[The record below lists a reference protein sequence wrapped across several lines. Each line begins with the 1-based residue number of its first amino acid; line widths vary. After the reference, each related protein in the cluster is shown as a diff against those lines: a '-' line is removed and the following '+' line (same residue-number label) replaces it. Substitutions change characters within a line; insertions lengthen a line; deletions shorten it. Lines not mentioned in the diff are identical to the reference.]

1 MDPAASALWVD
12 PDNLEIKFTD
22 CICVVCFGVMKIPT
36 SGCPEG
42 HSFCRAC
49 IKMEHRLRKKCP
61 VCRWD
66 MADIETLVYN
76 RPLEGVIKQLRLRCE
91 HRKKSASDDPTDAG
105 VVAGGSAA
113 KKSKPCPLID
123 MTVQMLKVQL
133 AQRSLVVTGN
143 KDALKMRLQ
152 ESMDGETFDNAGCEW
167 VGSVSEAFAH
177 REVCGFVKLKCPT
190 IGCLATPTRRTFT
203 AHVNAC
209 TPTVLCANEGCT
221 VKYKATGEAKHLSN
235 CAFEMVMCPCAGC
248 GMKMPRGQL
257 MKHATDAHIWKTPDG
272 PVNRV
277 ITMWNTET
285 IRKQAWESE
294 QRFGQETT
302 GVTSTSYV
310 SSRVV
315 NWACGQTDTYGFGV
329 RVCDGWGD
337 LVYNGT
343 GDGSLN
349 DAFRSE
355 VVQFDGGGKA
365 QCYMR
370 NTSASKHVYNVGISF
385 KDISVCKLHITFSI
399 LDKYDKLLRTVWTC
413 GSQDTPV
420 SHDLS
425 KSLSKGAYFTTSD
438 AEKEKARRDDGTV
451 RVRVAIRL
459 FRENN

>member
-1 MDPAASALWVD
+1 
-12 PDNLEIKFTD
+12 
-22 CICVVCFGVMKIPT
+22 
-36 SGCPEG
+36 
-42 HSFCRAC
+42 
-49 IKMEHRLRKKCP
+49 MEHRLRKKCP

-203 AHVNAC
+203 AHVKAC

-315 NWACGQTDTYGFGV
+315 NWACGQTDTYDGDDCSVWSNDGDDDFDVEASLKVLREHASRVKQMTPPPQPDFFGSTPA
-329 RVCDGWGD
+329 RSRSSEAGRGGQSMSMSA
-337 LVYNGT
+337 LLS
-343 GDGSLN
+343 GSAP
-349 DAFRSE
+349 DA
-355 VVQFDGGGKA
+355 GPGK
-365 QCYMR
+365 
-370 NTSASKHVYNVGISF
+370 GSF
-385 KDISVCKLHITFSI
+385 GSTLHRSI
-399 LDKYDKLLRTVWTC
+399 LRKQFFPERTPTA
-413 GSQDTPV
+413 GGMEELD
-420 SHDLS
+420 
-425 KSLSKGAYFTTSD
+425 SLCDIAED
-438 AEKEKARRDDGTV
+438 AV
-451 RVRVAIRL
+451 LV
-459 FRENN
+459 RENVRAHAREAIARSFQAQNFLDRRLPLR